1 MLVIWDRTFEGI
13 VNNMYENIF
22 SQNFVLNFFYV
33 FLFLISNIFFSICI
47 GQNKVIKKIFFFKEF
62 QSIVIFFLVFCLY
75 TFILNVIVIS
85 DYKNLSIIIF
95 LIFFLQIFYLL
106 KNLKN
111 FKLIFNL
118 DLKVEEKFILL
129 IFFILYLISIL
140 PLSDADSISIYQYI
154 PSTIYSEGLKE
165 IDLVKNLEFT
175 LLSNTEILLLF
186 SAIFKSDNL
195 GAQLNL
201 LTLFFFIIVKFK
213 DHKNFSLII
222 FSSPLIIY
230 FISAQKLQ
238 LFFGLIFLLLF
249 ILINRNIF
257 KKKVELFI
265 LILLLVFYSSG
276 KFSYIL
282 FTIPLYIYFF
292 YRNLNYWKYIILYSS
307 LSFII
312 VYVPLLSIKQ
322 IYFYNI
328 FAPFFDNFL
337 GQGLEAYNA
346 FAFSIRSSEG
356 WISDP
361 TNISLYVRPFVSLE
375 IGKLSSSLGLIFLLM
390 FFNPNLQKK
399 TNYFPFLIVILV
411 ILTGQILPR
420 YYFEAFLLLA
430 FFYKPKNYFIK
441 LVIYLQVLIIFS
453 ISLLYIFISYIQL
466 GVLKNKTDY
475 MNRFSYSFFNSQQIK
490 KDDLNGNIFDYSLGR
505 QSIFFD
511 KNIYSPRYLDI
522 LYKYSGDYNK
532 KLSSFIDENSIDYII
547 LESIDEIPKCILT
560 KEINKT
566 FRKKSVRNFLVKNH
580 KIEYKILE
588 IEDNKCNNIIK

>member
-1 MLVIWDRTFEGI
+1 
-13 VNNMYENIF
+13 MYENIF
-22 SQNFVLNFFYV
+22 SQNFALNFFYG
-33 FLFLISNIFFSICI
+33 FFFLISNIFFSICI

-85 DYKNLSIIIF
+85 DYKNLSSIIF

-111 FKLIFNL
+111 FKLKFDL
-118 DLKVEEKFILL
+118 DLKVEEKFIFL
-129 IFFILYLISIL
+129 IFFSLYLISIL

-201 LTLFFFIIVKFK
+201 LTLFFFIIIKFK

-249 ILINRNIF
+249 ILINRDIF

-265 LILLLVFYSSG
+265 LILLLAFYSSG

-292 YRNLNYWKYIILYSS
+292 YRNLNHWKHVALYSF

-322 IYFYNI
+322 IYFHNI

-337 GQGLEAYNA
+337 GQGFEAYNA

-361 TNISLYVRPFVSLE
+361 KNIFLYVRPFVSLE
-375 IGKLSSSLGLIFLLM
+375 IGRLSSSLGLIFLLM

-441 LVIYLQVLIIFS
+441 LVIYSHVLIIFS
-453 ISLLYIFISYIQL
+453 ISVIYIFISYIQL

-490 KDDLNGNIFDYSLGR
+490 KDDLDGNIFDDSLDR

-511 KNIYSPRYLDI
+511 KNIYSSRYLNI
-522 LYKYSGDYNK
+522 LNKYSGDYNK

-547 LESIDEIPKCILT
+547 LDSIDPIPKCILT
-560 KEINKT
+560 KEIKKT
-566 FRKKSVRNFLVKNH
+566 YRKKSVRNFLVKNH